1 MLYRNR
7 IDISEGFD
15 HLKNNRSEECM
26 ICHYWVFNHGFKYQD
41 FVRNVCYDLTV
52 LCLNMSDVVIITVK
66 DVDYNC
72 IIITLANLES
82 LIC

>member
-1 MLYRNR
+1 
-7 IDISEGFD
+7 
-15 HLKNNRSEECM
+15 M

-66 DVDYNC
+66 DVDYHC
-72 IIITLANLES
+72 IIITLANME
-82 LIC
+82 